1 MEFKEARTDLP
12 RNLFESVC
20 AFLNRDGGTVL
31 LGVRNDGSVAG
42 VDPDAV
48 ERLSADIVNL
58 SNNPQKLD
66 PPFIISPLVITYADE
81 IILVLQVPASSDIH
95 RCVGVVYDRGHDGD
109 FQVKDPMRIAGMVNL
124 KRGFYGELRVYPHL
138 RLVDFEPGALVRA
151 RRLIAIRQPE
161 HPWLPCSDEDFLVKA
176 GFWRRDTLT
185 ATEGYTLA
193 AGLVFGKEEVIQQMV
208 PHYKIDAL
216 VRRENLDRYDDRMD
230 IRTNLLDAYE
240 KLMQFVAK
248 HLPDPFYLEGDQRVS
263 LREKIFR
270 EVVSNVLVHREYT
283 DAHPTTFVIYRDRV
297 EVRNAARAH
306 GGGPIMP
313 ERFTPHP
320 KNPTLSK
327 FFVQMGRAEE
337 LGSGVLNVSRY
348 LPFYAKAARPQFI
361 EGNPFITII
370 PLPATQAGSKVESE
384 VESKVESLSAR
395 LLRCLDAGPLG
406 KAEIAKAVGRSRVD
420 GQVHAEVSRM
430 LTDGFVERTI
440 PDKPNS
446 RLQKY
451 RLTHR
456 GRSALG

>member
-1 MEFKEARTDLP
+1 MCLP
-12 RNLFESVC
+12 KPRRRYSLAGRVQRC
-20 AFLNRDGGTVL
+20 
-31 LGVRNDGSVAG
+31 SVAG

-66 PPFIISPLVITYADE
+66 PPFIISPLVITYDDKT
-81 IILVLQVPASSDIH
+81 ILVLQVPASSDIH
-95 RCVGVVYDRGHDGD
+95 RCVGVVYDRGHEGD

-138 RLVDFEPGALVRA
+138 RLVDFEPGALARA

-161 HPWLPCSDEDFLVKA
+161 HPWLPLSDEEFLVKA

-230 IRTNLLDAYE
+230 IRTNLLDAYD

-283 DAHPTTFVIYRDRV
+283 DAHPATFVIYRDRV
-297 EVRNAARAH
+297 EVRNSARAH

-313 ERFTPHP
+313 ERFTPYP

-337 LGSGVLNVSRY
+337 LGSGVLNVNRY
-348 LPFYAKAARPQFI
+348 VPFYAKAAKPQFI

-370 PLPATQAGSKVESE
+370 PLPALLAGPEVESE
-384 VESKVESLSAR
+384 VESKVESKVESLSKR
-395 LLRCLDAGPLG
+395 LLSSLIASPMG
-406 KAEIAKAVGRSRVD
+406 KAEMAKAIGRSRVD
-420 GQVHAEVSRM
+420 GQIHTEVSRM
-430 LTDGFVERTI
+430 LSDGLIERTI

-451 RLTHR
+451 RITKKGLAYLKKVAR
-456 GRSALG
+456 